1 MKKYFFLV
9 TLFLISSLTFAY
21 CNGGDP
27 LSASTA
33 VWLVSGFSGN
43 SADITAR
50 VWAQGKADF
59 STVSGTGVAAGTC
72 TGGCDSGNVASVD
85 LACVMDGNHGI
96 LLDYDCAGG
105 PLGIPGAPGD
115 YFLYTDWGMNLNGA
129 WDGCTN
135 PTGERACI
143 LIYDTSGRYTLESK
157 DKEGSGWVGFD
168 DVGTVFAAPLGANGE
183 VSATLT
189 PVDATHMNVQFT
201 FSNYFLY
208 GAYATGDQPSSPL
221 PTQYQIYFLET
232 TGPGSTPASFA
243 TSSWTADTAGP
254 YAIGTTTLNNLAV
267 PAHTNTNNRVWMSIA
282 PIYEGLAFPW
292 VSNQP
297 ILIWASNLDPAGAP
311 VIASVSAKASG
322 LNTVVTWKSSD
333 ESRVTS
339 YQVYWAPNASAEF
352 APVGSVVT
360 PTGSN
365 STYSQSVRIP
375 AQGSFVVKVGANLL
389 DGSVEYSSVASVTPS
404 VVIKD
409 RTRVVP
415 N

>member
-1 MKKYFFLV
+1 MRKYIILTAILVLGSLSIFAACVTNV
-9 TLFLISSLTFAY
+9 TLANAAIPCISGLDSNPA
-21 CNGGDP
+21 NI
-27 LSASTA
+27 S
-33 VWLVSGFSGN
+33 
-43 SADITAR
+43 AR
-50 VWAQGKADF
+50 VWIQGLNNPAE
-59 STVSGTGVAAGTC
+59 GAGTDSDGMPVVD
-72 TGGCDSGNVASVD
+72 TGCVFSGD
-85 LACVMDGNHGI
+85 WI
-96 LLDYDCAGG
+96 LGPWDTCAGG
-105 PLGIPGAPGD
+105 NPGEY
-115 YFLYTDWGMNLNGA
+115 YFLTDWLSLPY
-129 WDGCTN
+129 DGC
-135 PTGERACI
+135 PGITGTERGVLLA
-143 LIYDTSGRYTLESK
+143 YDTSGRYILQSRLRSE
-157 DKEGSGWVGFD
+157 DWQNWD
-168 DVGTVFAAPLGANGE
+168 AIGTIAAQPLGANSE

-189 PVDATHMNVQFT
+189 PVDNTHMNVTFT

-208 GAYATGDQPSSPL
+208 GSYNGAAPASPI

-232 TGPGSTPASFA
+232 VGAGSTPASYL
-243 TSSWTADTAGP
+243 TSAWTAAGT
-254 YAIGTTTLNNLAV
+254 YAIGTTTINNLVV
-267 PAHTNTNNRVWMSIA
+267 PDHTNVNNRVWMSVS
-282 PIYEGLAFPW
+282 PIYEGTTFPW

-311 VIASVSAKASG
+311 VISSVSAKASG

-339 YQVYWAPNASAEF
+339 YQVYWAPNASSEF
-352 APVGSVVT
+352 APVGNVVT

>member
-1 MKKYFFLV
+1 MKKYIILTAILV
-9 TLFLISSLTFAY
+9 LGSLSIFAACPVPTTLANAAIPCISGMDANAANIDFAKVWIQGLY
-21 CNGGDP
+21 N
-27 LSASTA
+27 STEGA
-33 VWLVSGFSGN
+33 GTDSDGVPEVDTGCVFSG
-43 SADITAR
+43 AWVLGD
-50 VWAQGKADF
+50 WAA
-59 STVSGTGVAAGTC
+59 
-72 TGGCDSGNVASVD
+72 
-85 LACVMDGNHGI
+85 
-96 LLDYDCAGG
+96 CAGG
-105 PLGIPGAPGD
+105 NPGEY
-115 YFLYTDWGMNLNGA
+115 YFLADWVNLA
-129 WDGCTN
+129 YDGCPNTADG
-135 PTGERACI
+135 TIRAV
-143 LIYDTSGRYTLESK
+143 LLAYDTSGRYTLQSRRYSE
-157 DKEGSGWVGFD
+157 DWTNWD
-168 DVGTVFAAPLGANGE
+168 AIGTIAAQPLGANSE

-189 PVDATHMNVQFT
+189 PVDNTHMDVAFN

-208 GAYATGDQPSSPL
+208 GSYNGSQPSSPI

-232 TGPGSTPASFA
+232 VGAGSTPASYL
-243 TSSWTADTAGP
+243 TSAWTPSAGGP
-254 YAIGTTTLNNLAV
+254 YAIGTTTINGLVV
-267 PAHTNTNNRVWMSIA
+267 PDHTNVNNRVWMSVS
-282 PIYEGLAFPW
+282 PIYEGTTFPW